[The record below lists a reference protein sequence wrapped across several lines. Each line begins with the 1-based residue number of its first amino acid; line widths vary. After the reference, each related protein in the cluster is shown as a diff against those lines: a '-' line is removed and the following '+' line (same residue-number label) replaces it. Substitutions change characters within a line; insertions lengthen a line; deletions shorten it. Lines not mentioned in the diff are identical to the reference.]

1 MMEIRK
7 RLAFSVGEYRERL
20 RRVRAA
26 MAERHLDGL
35 LLHTPENICYLTG
48 YHTTG
53 YYMFQMLVMPA
64 TGDPVLVTRL
74 IERTNVDGFAWLDRA
89 VAYAD
94 TEDPLAVTARVVGE
108 LGLARGRLGVERSGW
123 FLSPDRH
130 SQLGALLAGAELV
143 DGSGVVERERAVKS
157 PAEIARIR
165 EAAAIADRGVQ
176 AAVEAAAAGRT
187 EQAVAAHVHR
197 VMIEEGGEY
206 AGLPLF
212 IASGHRTLLT
222 HATWTDKRLEP
233 GDNVLLELAGVVV
246 RYAAPIFRTLSIGP
260 PSDTLARSFA
270 ITVAM
275 LEAVIDAIRPG
286 VTAHDVD
293 AAAKQAAAQA
303 GMARGVK
310 KRAGYSV
317 GLNFPPDWGEGH
329 FLELREGDR
338 TPLRPGMVFHLP
350 QTCRAESYP
359 PVGMSE
365 TVLVTETGREVLTRS
380 RRELLVV

>member
-1 MMEIRK
+1 MEIRK
-7 RLAFSVGEYRERL
+7 RLAFPIIEYRERL
-20 RRVRAA
+20 RRVRRA
-26 MAERHLDGL
+26 MADRHLDGL
-35 LLHTPENICYLTG
+35 FVHTPENICYLTG

-53 YYMFQMLVMPA
+53 YYMFQVLVVPPS
-64 TGDPVLVTRL
+64 GDPVLVTRL
-74 IERTNVDGFAWLDRA
+74 IERSNVDGFAWLDDA

-94 TEDPLAVTARVVGE
+94 TDDPLAVTGRVVAD

-123 FLSPDRH
+123 FLSLDRYR
-130 SQLGALLAGAELV
+130 QLEAWLAGAELV
-143 DGSGVVERERAVKS
+143 DGSGVVEQERAVKS

-165 EAAAIADRGVQ
+165 EAAAIADQGVQ
-176 AAVEAAAAGRT
+176 AAVEASAAGRT
-187 EQAVAAHVHR
+187 ERAVAAHIHR
-197 VMIEEGGEY
+197 VMIERGSEY

-222 HATWTDKRLEP
+222 HATWSDKRLDP
-233 GDNVLLELAGVVV
+233 GDNVILELAGVVV
-246 RYAAPIFRTLSIGP
+246 RYAAPIFRTLSVGP
-260 PSDTLARSFA
+260 PSEKLTRSSA
-270 ITVAM
+270 IAVAM
-275 LEAVIDAIRPG
+275 LEAVIAAIRPG
-286 VTAHDVD
+286 VAAHDVD
-293 AAAKQAAAQA
+293 AAAKQAAARE

-350 QTCRAESYP
+350 QTCRVDGYP
-359 PVGMSE
+359 PAAASE
-365 TVLVTETGREVLTRS
+365 TVLVTETGHEVLTRF